1 MRYINTVF
9 NTPKDKALQLIDG
22 AWIMVCPRCDNQG
35 LIYKAKVLNLDLE
48 LNICDECDACWPMN
62 QIMSVDNFKDLT
74 VFIEE
79 HKLTYEEAEIE
90 YLGYL
95 KSGEGKRQRTFFNVS
110 GNELITLID
119 EGWLKKSSPL
129 PIDLGAYVIDMKRII
144 GTNGESA
151 IKIIVKPETAEIKTA
166 YPIKLNE

>member
-1 MRYINTVF
+1 M
-9 NTPKDKALQLIDG
+9 
-22 AWIMVCPRCDNQG
+22 
-35 LIYKAKVLNLDLE
+35 
-48 LNICDECDACWPMN
+48 
-62 QIMSVDNFKDLT
+62 
-74 VFIEE
+74 
-79 HKLTYEEAEIE
+79 
-90 YLGYL
+90 GYL